1 MHVIPSS
8 FWQWISA
15 LESDDLAGVLIFTAV
30 VCVAAIGAVCIT
42 VCTIHKNRTEDALK
56 RELLD
61 RGMSADEIATIV
73 GTKSSKSP
81 LRQLLRPM
89 SCREK

>member
-15 LESDDLAGVLIFTAV
+15 LKSDDLAGVLIFTAV

-42 VCTIHKNRTEDALK
+42 VCTIHKNRTEDAL
-56 RELLD
+56 E
-61 RGMSADEIATIV
+61 A
-73 GTKSSKSP
+73 
-81 LRQLLRPM
+81 
-89 SCREK
+89 